1 MCCLTQCDE
10 RRSNG
15 RPACGPQVGGL
26 PLSGC
31 IAIAWSPT
39 GALMQTFEK
48 PDKEKG
54 NAHKNLKVRPAWWAQ
69 TRMRSDLQVCLE
81 PAHVTC

>member
-1 MCCLTQCDE
+1 MVV
-10 RRSNG
+10 
-15 RPACGPQVGGL
+15 QVGGL

-39 GALMQTFEK
+39 GAIMQTIEK

-54 NAHKNLKVRPAWWAQ
+54 NAHKNLKVSLVSYVVEYYGKAQ
-69 TRMRSDLQVCLE
+69 DICTRSTRNRGSV
-81 PAHVTC
+81 